1 MIVRNSLLLWMIAGA
16 ALGSCGARA
25 VAPGPAAPLSLE
37 KVIPL
42 PGVKGRIDH
51 LAFDP
56 LGRRLFVAEIANGT
70 VDAVDLQTGSRSRI
84 GGLREP
90 QGVALLEPTQQLAV
104 ASGDGTVKFF
114 AGSDLRQSASLTLG
128 DDADDVRVEP
138 ATGDLIV
145 GYGSGAL
152 ATIDPRTHQ
161 IIRRLALPAHPEGFS
176 VDGDRAWINLPD
188 AGVIVAADLR
198 KAATLATWR
207 TGLRRLNFP
216 MALDRD
222 ANLLAVGFR
231 LPAALVLVDAGS
243 GEIRQSLG
251 TCGDTDDLYFDR
263 RLGRLY
269 VVCGSGKV
277 DVFRRRGDRYVR
289 EARVISRPGA
299 RTGLFDPASGRLFVA
314 APEGGGKPA
323 AILVLRTSGEVK

>member
-1 MIVRNSLLLWMIAGA
+1 MIVRKSLLLWMLAGA
-16 ALGSCGARA
+16 ALNSCGARA
-25 VAPGPAAPLSLE
+25 VAPGPAAPLSIE
-37 KVIPL
+37 SVIPL
-42 PGVKGRIDH
+42 PGVNGRIDH

-56 LGRRLFVAEIANGT
+56 KRQRLFVAEIANGS

-90 QGVALLEPTQQLAV
+90 QGVAWLGPTQQLAV

-114 AGSDLRQSASLTLG
+114 AGADLRQSASLTLG
-128 DDADDVRVEP
+128 DDADDVRVDP

-145 GYGSGAL
+145 GYGTGAL
-152 ATIDPRTHQ
+152 ATIDPRTHR
-161 IIRRLALPAHPEGFS
+161 ITGRLALPAHPEGFS
-176 VDGDRAWINLPD
+176 VTGDRAWINVPD
-188 AGVIVAADLR
+188 AGLIVAAKLR
-198 KAATLATWR
+198 EGATLASWR

-216 MALDRD
+216 IALEPG

-231 LPAALVLVDAGS
+231 LPAALVLIDASS

-251 TCGDTDDLYFDR
+251 TCGDTDDLYFDQR
-263 RLGRLY
+263 RGRLY

-277 DVFRRRGDRYVR
+277 DVFRRSGDRYAR

-299 RTGLFDPASGRLFVA
+299 RTVLFDPASERLFVA
-314 APEGGGKPA
+314 APAGDGKPA
-323 AILVLRTSGEVK
+323 AILVLRTSAQPR